1 MQKPAQLKLIG
12 LFALFAC
19 PAALLAVTAWILS
32 VYTPYLNSLGQIIL
46 GAIIIIFFLILSG
59 IIFLN
64 YTQKKFLNPIS
75 IIGWVVQNILSNT
88 FKPLP
93 QNTKLYDFSNLYAL
107 LIQIQNSLRKD
118 AKTFNNLNQISTAE
132 TKLFETSLA
141 EITDPV
147 IILNLKFEVKFI
159 NLAAQNYTGIQK
171 MNVYGK
177 RVDQFIRLYDKQN
190 QEIIP
195 SKYAQIQKD
204 KQSFS
209 ANNSETKIFSGSEVK
224 IISSINRQGTADV
237 TVFKPQLGETID
249 TSVVILLHDKTK
261 EKQLEAM
268 KLDFVSMAAHELRTP
283 LTSVKGYISV
293 FLSENQNK
301 LTPDQLMF
309 IRRINTS
316 TQQLSGLV
324 ENLLSV
330 ARVERGA
337 MSLNTQVIDWVSNVA
352 SEVDTFG
359 HRAEEKRI
367 SLKFI
372 PPQESKLSVRV
383 DLVRI
388 NEVLNNIIS
397 NALNY
402 TEPQGNIEIW
412 IERKDEFIYTH
423 VKDTGKGIP
432 KDALGNLFS
441 KFFRVQGGPAEQTSK
456 GNGLGLYLSKA
467 IVELHHGKIWAE
479 SEGLGKGSTFSF
491 SLPVV
496 SESFDINTLT
506 KKI

>member
-1 MQKPAQLKLIG
+1 MQKPARLKLIA

-19 PAALLAVTAWILS
+19 PAALLAVTAWVLS
-32 VYTPYLNSLGQIIL
+32 VYTPFLRTLGQIIL
-46 GAIIIIFFLILSG
+46 GIVIVASLLLLSG
-59 IIFLN
+59 FIFLN
-64 YTQKKFLNPIS
+64 YLQKRFQNPLS
-75 IIGWVVQNILSNT
+75 IIAWVLQNILSKT

-93 QNTKLYDFSNLYAL
+93 QNTKLYDFSAL
-107 LIQIQNSLRKD
+107 HTLLMQIQDSLRKD
-118 AKTFNNLNQISTAE
+118 TETFNNLNQITAAE

-141 EITDPV
+141 EISDPV

-159 NLAAQNYTGIQK
+159 NLAAQDFTGIQK
-171 MNVYGK
+171 MSVYGK

-190 QEIIP
+190 QEILP
-195 SKYAQIQKD
+195 SKYAQAQKD
-204 KQSFS
+204 
-209 ANNSETKIFSGSEVK
+209 NPETKIFFGSEVK
-224 IISSINRQGTADV
+224 IISAINRQGTADV

-249 TSVVILLHDKTK
+249 TSAVILLQDKTK

-293 FLSENQNK
+293 FLNENQNK

-337 MSLNTQVIDWVSNVA
+337 MSLNTQVVDWVSNVA
-352 SEVDTFG
+352 SQVDTFE
-359 HRAEEKRI
+359 HRAQEKRI

-372 PPQESKLSVRV
+372 PPQESKLSVQV

-402 TEPQGNIEIW
+402 TEPQGSIEVW
-412 IERKDEFIYTH
+412 VERKDEFIYTH

-479 SEGLGKGSTFSF
+479 SEGLGKGSIFSF
-491 SLPVV
+491 SLPAVN
-496 SESFDINTLT
+496 ENLDIDILT
-506 KKI
+506 KTI